1 MEIGGAVDLELKAL
15 LRKIEQGDFEDIP
28 KLAEWLKRQ
37 NDPRLERAWE
47 ASVLET
53 QEIADELVKIRSMRR
68 SNLPLFSFLAE
79 IALLGLFSVTRDRPL
94 FTWHVESAPM
104 TPRWWRPSAKKC
116 LRDVEKAL
124 KTNVLPADIARAMRI
139 ARRDKADRL
148 PELFQPSYQATALP
162 PAPG

>member
-1 MEIGGAVDLELKAL
+1 MDAELKSL
-15 LRKIEQGDFEDIP
+15 LEKIGLGEFEQIP
-28 KLAEWLKRQ
+28 KLAAWLKTQ
-37 NDPRLERAWE
+37 NDPRAEGALEAT
-47 ASVLET
+47 VLEPK
-53 QEIADELVKIRSMRR
+53 EIADELVKIRSMRR

-148 PELFQPSYQATALP
+148 LALFQPSYQATALP
-162 PAPG
+162 PGPS